1 MKKII
6 YLVSLLVLIPAITT
20 LAITGDAS
28 LNGKKNELQMVK
40 TGEIKKITDKNST
53 TEDLYIRYSV
63 ANGYSMSGSTL
74 IVNQKGEVQLETTAI
89 RSNKKTTK
97 KIKLT
102 KKEFTNLKSIIN
114 DAKMFSLEDSYK
126 CTKLCPTDLNTTAI
140 EFHYYDKV
148 KNISMYAPGK
158 IPDSLSKVLK
168 TLRAL
173 QTKTYNAK

>member
-6 YLVSLLVLIPAITT
+6 YLVSLLVLIPAVTT
-20 LAITGDAS
+20 LAISKDSS
-28 LNGKKNELQMVK
+28 LNGKKNELPMVK
-40 TGEIKKITDKNST
+40 IGEIKIIDKNST

-63 ANGYSMSGSTL
+63 ANGYSMSGSTI

-89 RSNKKTTK
+89 RSTKKTTK
-97 KIKLT
+97 KIQLT

-126 CTKLCPTDLNTTAI
+126 CTKLCPTDMNTTSI

-168 TLRAL
+168 TLKAL
-173 QTKTYNAK
+173 QTKTSNAK

>member
-1 MKKII
+1 MKKIT
-6 YLVSLLVLIPAITT
+6 YLILLLILIPTFKSFAITK
-20 LAITGDAS
+20 DAS
-28 LNGKKNELQMVK
+28 LNGKKNELPIVK
-40 TGEIKKITDKNST
+40 IGELKLKDNKN

-89 RSNKKTTK
+89 RSTKKTTK
-97 KIKLT
+97 KIQLT

-126 CTKLCPTDLNTTAI
+126 CTKLCPTDMNTTSI

-158 IPDSLSKVLK
+158 LPDSLSKVLK
-168 TLRAL
+168 TLQAL
-173 QTKTYNAK
+173 QKKTYNAK